1 MVLNA
6 LWSMTLHVILNRAE
20 MALCGPILCHDG
32 LVGSNIYIV
41 PRWPCVVLYFAESE
55 RVQCGLAY
63 CSEDQVLSR
72 IILREPSVVL
82 YCATTTR
89 VLYYGASLC

>member
-32 LVGSNIYIV
+32 LVWFYIVLRGPFVFPLIGSN
-41 PRWPCVVLYFAESE
+41 VVLTYLEGP
-55 RVQCGLAY
+55 V
-63 CSEDQVLSR
+63 
-72 IILREPSVVL
+72 
-82 YCATTTR
+82 
-89 VLYYGASLC
+89 